1 MNMEGK
7 FRKLTTY
14 FIGVD
19 YVSEK
24 NLLRH
29 NEMECIKEAI
39 EKGYIKKY
47 KKNDIG
53 EQLYVITEQGKE
65 FWS

>member
-1 MNMEGK
+1 
-7 FRKLTTY
+7 
-14 FIGVD
+14 
-19 YVSEK
+19 
-24 NLLRH
+24 
-29 NEMECIKEAI
+29 MECIKEAI